1 MHVVIDIGGTKT
13 RLAGAHE
20 LGAFLEPVIVDT
32 RQNYREALDA
42 LYAAAVGASTG
53 ASIDGVAIGVPGVLS
68 RDKRVLV
75 HAPNLPKWNGAK
87 IADDI
92 ESTVGAPTVLENDA
106 ALVGLGEAT
115 DGAGKGSAILAYV
128 TISTGVNGARIVDG
142 QIDRTTYGFEIG
154 EQYVDDSART
164 FEELVSGR
172 AIAARFNIPPRELGK
187 DHPVWDEL
195 ARLTARALHNAIA
208 HWSPDRIVIGG
219 SMMNEVG
226 IPIDR
231 IWTHLQALPRRIR
244 RCLKSYMRRSATSAD
259 YGAVLHD
266 CVSRASKYRS
276 RRPAQL
282 AKRAFDAAERSG
294 SRCRASSVKCNT
306 RPKNLS

>member
-1 MHVVIDIGGTKT
+1 MMHVVIDIGGTKT
-13 RLAGAHE
+13 RLAGAHD

-68 RDKRVLV
+68 RDKRVLI

-142 QIDRTTYGFEIG
+142 QIDRATYGFEIG
-154 EQYVDDSART
+154 EQYLDDSART

-172 AIAARFNIPPRELGK
+172 AIAARFNMPPRELGK

-231 IWTHLQALPRRIR
+231 IWTHLQALPRKNPALPEIVH
-244 RCLKSYMRRSATSAD
+244 ATLGDFGGLWGGLARLRLAREQISLAPA
-259 YGAVLHD
+259 G
-266 CVSRASKYRS
+266 SIGQAS
-276 RRPAQL
+276 
-282 AKRAFDAAERSG
+282 
-294 SRCRASSVKCNT
+294 V
-306 RPKNLS
+306 